1 MTNELSNMKRTE
13 LDRAK
18 FAYECVKDAAEAL
31 KGKELVFENLNDAK
45 RYNLKENKY
54 FKTSKYYKSY
64 VKKVPT
70 LIQVNGLAGTFAF
83 IYSKMTKNKDNK
95 EKGTIENPYGDWDL
109 IYFQTW
115 KWLNKNYKS
124 HEKDKE
130 LVEWIVNIEN
140 PKLYKAITVEVL
152 ALFSWLKR
160 FAEGMIEGE
169 ENNEQG

>member
-1 MTNELSNMKRTE
+1 MATDLSNMKKTE
-13 LDRAK
+13 LNRAK
-18 FAYECVKDAAEAL
+18 FAYNCVKNAEEAL
-31 KGKELVFENLNDAK
+31 KGEELIFESLHDAK

-83 IYSKMTKNKDNK
+83 IFSKMTKKKDNK
-95 EKGTIENPYGDWDL
+95 EKGTKQNPYGDWDL

-115 KWLNKNYKS
+115 EWLNQNYKVND
-124 HEKDKE
+124 KDKE
-130 LVEWIVNIEN
+130 LVEWIIEQN
-140 PKLYKAITVEVL
+140 PKLYKAITIEVL
-152 ALFSWLKR
+152 AFFSWLKR

-169 ENNEQG
+169 ENE